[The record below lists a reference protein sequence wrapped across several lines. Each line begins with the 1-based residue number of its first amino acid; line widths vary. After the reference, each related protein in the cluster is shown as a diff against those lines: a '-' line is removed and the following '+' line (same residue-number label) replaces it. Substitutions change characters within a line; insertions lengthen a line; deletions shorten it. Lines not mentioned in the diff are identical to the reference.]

1 MLNKVALLGIL
12 NHREL
17 NYKTKSDGSPI
28 AVCECEIY
36 QRSNLGEN
44 VVKVTF
50 FNEKAEQ
57 VAELDI
63 QDSPVY
69 FEGYLRG
76 AAKNGRS
83 SIDIYGYQLTP
94 FPADNIAFNRVWIT
108 GEVVETKTHE
118 IKEKMVEEVKIKN
131 KEQIIKVFFL
141 DYQENQ
147 LTRGQIVFIEGI
159 LRGIKNNAKFN
170 MQIYG
175 KNFICLKEAKNE
187 NNNK

>member
-36 QRSNLGEN
+36 QKSNLGEN
-44 VVKVTF
+44 IVKVVF

-76 AAKNGRS
+76 ADRNGKS
-83 SIDIYGYQLTP
+83 SIDVYGYQLIP
-94 FPADNIAFNRVWIT
+94 MSADNIAFNRIWIT
-108 GEVVETKTHE
+108 GEVIEA
-118 IKEKMVEEVKIKN
+118 KMIEAKGKMIEEVKIKN
-131 KEQIIKVFFL
+131 KEQTIKVFFF
-141 DYQENQ
+141 DHQESQ
-147 LTRGQIVFIEGI
+147 ITKGQIILVEGV
-159 LRGIKNNAKFN
+159 LRGVKNNAKFN

-175 KNFICLKEAKNE
+175 KNFICLKEAENG